1 MNLRRTTIHAF
12 LAGPRRTHW
21 LLLLAGALLAL
32 VPLAGA
38 AQAGVS
44 DYPSPLYL
52 AGPASSVTGH
62 GASYRLVGTVSAA
75 PSTAVAAG
83 ASTLSAATYRYV
95 YTVDTGGGETA
106 SAGATATVTVAN
118 GEVVTVSGLPTGP
131 GLTVRLYRLNI
142 ASPTSCYTRVWLSL
156 ADNAQSSFTD
166 TNGSAS
172 CTNALKRSEDR
183 FPVSTTG
190 WTELS
195 PSTTAPFIGNSA
207 VSAAVPAAPNK
218 RGWIVDGPGE
228 VSFPTG
234 PWTFEVQTR
243 STAADGS
250 AALLV
255 VAMWKVDNAT
265 GDPVGAPVLPP
276 TEQVQA
282 PASLITPANGLQT
295 VSIQVDVPTFA
306 LEANERL
313 YVQFWRHQTTPYLGT
328 TGAANR
334 IATMFGWDGAAKITH
349 PVASGYAVEPTP
361 VAPAAGASTASRA
374 LEAVFNDPDGSDSGT
389 VEFRVCTDTAVAGS
403 ACATPVDSGSSAAV
417 AKGATATWT
426 IGAALT
432 HAQTYH
438 WQARGRDVLGGTSA
452 WTATR
457 SFLVNAAPGVPALLW
472 PDPGAVGRTL
482 ALEAAYNDPD
492 GDAGSLELRVCSTDA
507 SAGVECPSLVSTAS
521 FASLATGATARR
533 TGEQLPDGVYHWQA
547 RATDALGAASAWSAT
562 RMLGIDTTPPGS
574 PTALGGTVAGDGLT
588 LRWLAPPGDDAIGN
602 YVVYIDGKQWQVLG
616 GQTFEAKLG
625 PFDAADSRRF
635 AVRAIDAAGNH
646 GPLTDAIVGVPDL
659 VGLTRAKARTALA
672 ARGLDLRDETAHR
685 TPAVHPGEVVVSQ
698 EPDAPSLVA
707 TGSSIGVVLA
717 VAPARPLLRF
727 TKVAVVCSPQAR
739 IAASIWLRDTA
750 RVTVTLLGRRGARV
764 ASWNVRSRAAGSQ
777 RLTLRIPSSLRR
789 PGHYRLS
796 VAATT
801 SGRSE
806 RLSRPLTLERATSRG
821 RRATGAGRSPLRC
834 ARP

>member
-32 VPLAGA
+32 VPLAGGA
-38 AQAGVS
+38 RAGVS

-62 GASYRLVGTVSAA
+62 GASYRLVGTLSAA

-106 SAGATATVTVAN
+106 SAEATATVTVAN

-183 FPVSTTG
+183 FPASTTG

-207 VSAAVPAAPNK
+207 VSATVPAAANK
-218 RGWIVDGPGE
+218 KGWIVDGAGE

-243 STAADGS
+243 STAPDGS

-255 VAMWKVDNAT
+255 VAMWKVDAT
-265 GDPVGAPVLPP
+265 TGTTVGAPVLPP

-282 PASLITPANGLQT
+282 PASLITSANALQT

-349 PVASGYAVEPTP
+349 PAASGYAVEPTP

-374 LEAVFNDPDGSDSGT
+374 LEAVFNDADVSDSGT
-389 VEFRVCTDTAVAGS
+389 VDFRVCTDTAVAGS
-403 ACATPVDSGSSAAV
+403 TCATPIDSGSSAAV

-438 WQARGRDVLGGTSA
+438 WQARGRDALGGASN
-452 WTATR
+452 WTATQ
-457 SFLVNAAPGVPALLW
+457 SFLVNAAPTMPALLW

-492 GDAGSLELRVCSTDA
+492 GDSGSLELRVCSA
-507 SAGVECPSLVSTAS
+507 EAAAGVECPSLVSTAS
-521 FASLATGATARR
+521 FANLATGASARR
-533 TGEQLPDGVYHWQA
+533 VGEQLPDGVYHWQA
-547 RATDALGAASAWSAT
+547 RATDTLGAVSAWSAT
-562 RMLGIDTTPPGS
+562 RMLRIDATPPGAPS
-574 PTALGGTVAGDGLT
+574 ALGGTVAGDGLT
-588 LRWLAPPGDDAIGN
+588 LRWLPPSGDDVIGN
-602 YVVYIDGKQWQVLG
+602 YAVYVDGRQSQVLG

-625 PFDAADSRRF
+625 AFDAADARRF

-646 GPLTDAIVGVPDL
+646 GPLTGVLVSVPDL
-659 VGLTRAKARTALA
+659 TGKTREAARGALA
-672 ARGLDLRDETAHR
+672 ARGLVLRDETVR
-685 TPAVHPGEVVVSQ
+685 RPRAVMRNEVVVSQ
-698 EPDAPSLVA
+698 TPAVPSVVG
-707 TGSSIGVVLA
+707 TGSSVGIVLA
-717 VAPARPLLRF
+717 APARPLLRF
-727 TKVAVVCSPQAR
+727 TEVGVSCSAQAR
-739 IAASIWLRDTA
+739 LTARIWLREPA
-750 RVTVTLLGRRGARV
+750 RVSVTLLNRRGARV
-764 ASWNVRSRAAGSQ
+764 ASWRPGVLKAGSR
-777 RLTLRIPSSLRR
+777 RLTLRLPSSLRR
-789 PGHYRLS
+789 PGRYRLS
-796 VAATT
+796 VAAANAEATQ
-801 SGRSE
+801 
-806 RLSRPLTLERATSRG
+806 RLSRPVTLAKAAARGATVAG
-821 RRATGAGRSPLRC
+821 GASTRC
-834 ARP
+834 TRP